1 MHAGQLSPNLRVE
14 PAEPTERSEEAAI
27 QSEIFRA
34 FGDLRRDVGRARA
47 GHALQKMYALYQAS
61 PTAFWLVQRVMEGD
75 LSLFSTSYA
84 QLGAEECKS
93 KQAVQQ
99 ETERAMAILHRHYPK
114 AAAVIV
120 SLFGMTAEFQ
130 KDGAGPD
137 DTRHPVTAGTAGKGV
152 GLPAGGVISNAAGGG
167 KATPAPIANQAV
179 ALDGSTGTDCGQS
192 AANGGPSRVKTVAG
206 NLTLIKRGPKRGASE
221 ATATAIASKAEIK
234 TPASPSKTRR
244 GARGL

>member
-130 KDGAGPD
+130 KDGGGPD
-137 DTRHPVTAGTAGKGV
+137 DTRHPVTTAKGAASASV
-152 GLPAGGVISNAAGGG
+152 AAISNAGGGG
-167 KATPAPIANQAV
+167 KATPAPVADQAGGLQT
-179 ALDGSTGTDCGQS
+179 APCTDCGQS
-192 AANGGPSRVKTVAG
+192 AASGGPSRVKTVAG
-206 NLTLIKRGPKRGASE
+206 DLALVKRESKRGATE
-221 ATATAIASKAEIK
+221 ASATAIASKAESK
-234 TPASPSKTRR
+234 TPASLAKTRR
-244 GARGL
+244 GERGL